1 MSEALLDEL
10 GCFRIAVPVPFPAA
24 GGPVNVYA
32 FRDEG
37 GGLALFDAGIK
48 SEDGEK
54 AVRDGLAAHGFST
67 RDVKRI
73 FVSHGHIDHFGF
85 ASTIQRESNC
95 HIFVHKLDAAKVLE
109 ATRHM
114 RDSEPY
120 ARYLAKL
127 GLDEKQIH
135 SVKKGSDYAQGFAD
149 GLHDI
154 RELQG
159 GETLQFE
166 KCRLEVM
173 HLPGHTPGLICLWDA
188 EHQVLFADDHLLQRI
203 SPNPL
208 IELGPNGEDDK
219 FRALVTYL
227 ESARRAQRLPA
238 KLVCPGHGE
247 PFVGHDQ
254 LVEKLLGFY
263 EKRQAK
269 LLGALGEKPHT
280 ALELV
285 GALFGRIYP
294 NELFLQ
300 LSEVVGN
307 LEVLEEQKRIARSFD
322 GTVYRYALT

>member
-1 MSEALLDEL
+1 MSEELLQDL

-32 FRDEG
+32 FRDVD

-48 SEDGEK
+48 SDEGEK
-54 AVRDGLAAHGFST
+54 ALRAGLAAHGFST

-73 FVSHGHIDHFGF
+73 IVSHGHIDHFGF

-95 HIFVHKLDAAKVLE
+95 HISVHKLDAAKVLE
-109 ATRHM
+109 ATRFI
-114 RDSEPY
+114 RDAEPY
-120 ARYLAKL
+120 ARYLTKL
-127 GLDEKQIH
+127 GLDEKQIRA
-135 SVKKGSDYAQGFAD
+135 VKKGSDYTQTYAD

-159 GETLQFE
+159 GETLKFE
-166 KCRLEVM
+166 KCRVEVM

-188 EHQVLFADDHLLQRI
+188 EHQVLFADDHLLEHI

-219 FRALVTYL
+219 FRSLVTYL

-247 PFVGHDQ
+247 PFAGHAQ
-254 LVEKLLGFY
+254 LVDKLLGFY

-269 LLGALGEKPHT
+269 LLAALGAKPLT

-285 GALFGRIYP
+285 GALFGRVYP
-294 NELFLQ
+294 NELYLQ

-307 LEVLEEQKRIARSFD
+307 LEVLEAQRRIARSFD
-322 GTVYRYALT
+322 GTVYRYAIV